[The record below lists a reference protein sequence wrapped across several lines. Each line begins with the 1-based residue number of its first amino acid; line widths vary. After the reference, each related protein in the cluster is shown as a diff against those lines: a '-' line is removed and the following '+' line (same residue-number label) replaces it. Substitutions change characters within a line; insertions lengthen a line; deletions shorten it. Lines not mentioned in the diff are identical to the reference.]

1 MQRGAKGCEEWVRGM
16 CLGCEG
22 VQEAASGVQGA
33 ASGVRGGA
41 RGGVRGG
48 CGGCGGASG
57 RALGRGLVDSFE
69 EAIDAIAGEGRDAYG
84 GECLVKL
91 LEHQGHR
98 LRESTHV

>member
-1 MQRGAKGCEEWVRGM
+1 MGARNGCEECALGARG
-16 CLGCEG
+16 CKRLH
-22 VQEAASGVQGA
+22 GVQGA

>member
-1 MQRGAKGCEEWVRGM
+1 MGCKGLQV
-16 CLGCEG
+16 GC
-22 VQEAASGVQGA
+22 A
-33 ASGVRGGA
+33 GVRGG
-41 RGGVRGG
+41 GVR
-48 CGGCGGASG
+48 GGCGGASG

-98 LRESTHV
+98 LREGTHV